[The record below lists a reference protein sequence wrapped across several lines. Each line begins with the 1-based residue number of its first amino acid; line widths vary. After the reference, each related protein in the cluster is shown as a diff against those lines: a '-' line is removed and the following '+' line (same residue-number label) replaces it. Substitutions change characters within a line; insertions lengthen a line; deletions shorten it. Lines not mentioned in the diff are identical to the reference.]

1 MRNAIYEIKPEIKRE
16 FVIEYLNDRQRY
28 EDLRI
33 IHMEAFEA
41 EEAADYEKAIKKYDE
56 LLSKSEYG
64 FFKLVAEAGLYRS
77 INQMNKNKT

>member
-1 MRNAIYEIKPEIKRE
+1 
-16 FVIEYLNDRQRY
+16 
-28 EDLRI
+28 
-33 IHMEAFEA
+33 MEAFEA

-77 INQMNKNKT
+77 RGPLTRPLNSLSHL